1 MKSVC
6 IFAFVFSLFV
16 GGSLTLADDATPV
29 PPYMPVFPTMYKTGY
44 IHLDPATNMTYLG
57 NVYYDWVNNRV

>member
-1 MKSVC
+1 MKSVYV
-6 IFAFVFSLFV
+6 FAFVFSLFV
-16 GGSLTLADDATPV
+16 GGTLAYDGTPI

-44 IHLDPATNMTYLG
+44 IQLDPATNVTYLG